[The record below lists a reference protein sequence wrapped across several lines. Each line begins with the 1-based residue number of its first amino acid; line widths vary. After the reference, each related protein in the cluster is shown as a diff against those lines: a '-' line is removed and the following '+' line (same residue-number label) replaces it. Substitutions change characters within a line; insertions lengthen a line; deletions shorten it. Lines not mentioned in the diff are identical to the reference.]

1 MSAAPGEAT
10 VTELLPAPK
19 DFFVQLVNL
28 DQGTGLAQFEAQL
41 PAITRARASVRGRWR
56 DALPP
61 QIMSKATFDA
71 YMKDADRDADAADRA
86 NGAQSGGPRPEHDV
100 NVSFHNPFRYSLGT
114 SDFRRG
120 VFERVKGGD
129 SDDPCTTWQKRASL
143 PYVHARVV
151 RRDGTRRRIDT
162 EYLMSAEQDGHRVLV
177 GDDELTEGQWARK
190 LGANLSSDRDIITAA
205 GTAIRD
211 VAHRWA
217 PEKEAVARLDAH
229 TASGHLDIPVAEC
242 LPAGYL
248 TMPPMVTVEQ
258 ARDRWRELVA
268 ILADRPKMALVLG
281 ASVGAPFV
289 GPLRRQSHWVD
300 LFGDSQKGKSTT
312 QAVAAAVWG
321 DPTIGA
327 GIVSGW
333 DATSVGIGRLL
344 GQLGILPPFFDERKV
359 APFEQSKWGE
369 VIYSTCQGSS
379 RLKAEANSAQ
389 GTHKAVPWFGIL
401 FSTGNHRLTDGISA
415 GGFAG
420 IPPRVVE
427 LSAPF
432 TADQAE
438 AERIAAILTEC
449 YGWLGQAIMEANTL
463 PMVRDRIARAVDLVG
478 APECGGVPGTLAKN
492 VHVHIAG
499 AMMGDELLGTGS
511 ALTDAAVQA
520 AREYLE
526 QNGHEPV
533 HDSDRMAEGLAESLT
548 ARRSAWPS
556 EAEYAELNRP
566 VPAHLGNG
574 RTEPREAE
582 LAQHGYDQ
590 QSSGIRSDD
599 GRWLYVFPSTWRQ
612 LVDELGTDS
621 AVACAELYRR
631 GHLHVAD
638 SSRRRGEWHS
648 IPRVLGKATRVY
660 QVAMTALEGDPAAEP
675 GDNDL
680 GQSDPESGTLAT
692 LTAVTP
698 DTPAPAPDAEQSST
712 DPGTG
717 LDADTPGEAAET
729 ASAASTDSAPC
740 PVCSAAGP
748 WCGSGTTAG
757 DKEPCILCGQSTLMR
772 SRCGAPRHAHPDWR
786 PTGQADTNTS
796 TAARPGPHREVAAT
810 PERAPTPRPR
820 RGPAKTEPR
829 RGLHLYGV
837 LDGEALTIVADR
849 RAGPPE
855 PLGDDYPANAAECVA
870 LARRLHLEAVWVH
883 ESALSRLDVTGVAES
898 GWEVHGRGDPDAVEL
913 AVPARA
919 DNTWA
924 DAETGREL
932 AAGLAAYESA
942 LSIRFR
948 VSPAA
953 TGLSLLGMLHKRKGA
968 VALVTPETLPPA
980 EVCDTERA
988 LSWCRALTDTER
1000 GHRYVHGLDK
1010 HGAYLGA
1017 ASDLIVGL
1025 GDAEHVTDHVTD
1037 HVGFDSKVP
1046 GMWRVS
1052 AFGPAPDRDD
1062 RLPHPWIGDP
1072 AGSMWRSTATLAYAA
1087 EQGAEV
1093 TVSEAWVWPSKGKP
1107 LSPFYRRCR
1116 EGRTRLM
1123 ERAAAGEPGC
1133 ALALSVLKETYSA
1146 TLGGALA
1153 SRATGERDTP
1163 GSLYRPDWRSAL
1175 VARARV
1181 NLLRNVDKHGVH
1193 PFAADVDQFF
1203 FTSDSPD
1210 PASVGLPMGDG
1221 LGEYGAKTAA
1231 ELDDAIRTAVEGG
1244 RLRPLLTAL
1253 GVRGE

>member
-1 MSAAPGEAT
+1 VSAAPGEAT

-19 DFFVQLVNL
+19 DFFAQLVNL
-28 DQGTGLAQFEAQL
+28 DPPGTALAQFEAQL

-71 YMKDADRDADAADRA
+71 YMKDADRDANAADRA
-86 NGAQSGGPRPEHDV
+86 NGVESGGPRPEHDV
-100 NVSFHNPFRYSLGT
+100 NVSFHNPFRYSIGGPN
-114 SDFRRG
+114 FHRG

-129 SDDPCTTWQKRASL
+129 SDEPCTWQKRASL

-190 LGANLSSDRDIITAA
+190 LGVNLSSDRDIITAA

-229 TASGHLDIPVAEC
+229 TVSGHLDIPVAEC

-268 ILADRPKMALVLG
+268 ILAERPKMALVLG

-438 AERIAAILTEC
+438 AERITAILTEC

-463 PMVRDRIARAVDLVG
+463 PMVRERITRAVDLVG

-492 VHVHIAG
+492 VHMHIAG
-499 AMMGDELLGTGS
+499 AMMVDELLGTGS
-511 ALTDAAVQA
+511 VLTDAAVQA
-520 AREYLE
+520 AWEYLE
-526 QNGHEPV
+526 LNGHEPV
-533 HDSDRMAEGLAESLT
+533 HDSDRMAEALAESLT

-566 VPAHLGNG
+566 GPTYLGNG
-574 RTEPREAE
+574 HTEPRAVE

-612 LVDELGTDS
+612 LVDDLGTDS

-631 GHLHVAD
+631 GDLHVAPA
-638 SSRRRGEWHS
+638 RRKRGEWHGQ
-648 IPRVLGKATRVY
+648 PRILGKPTRVY
-660 QVAMTALEGDPAAEP
+660 QVTMAALEGDPEAGP
-675 GDNDL
+675 GDD
-680 GQSDPESGTLAT
+680 GPAPSGAGPGTSAA

-698 DTPAPAPDAEQSST
+698 DTPAPAPAPDAEQSST

-717 LDADTPGEAAET
+717 LGTDTRDEAVE
-729 ASAASTDSAPC
+729 AASTDPAPC
-740 PVCSAAGP
+740 PPCSAAGP
-748 WCGSGTTAG
+748 WCGPGTTA
-757 DKEPCILCGQSTLMR
+757 EAEQPCILCARLTLMR
-772 SRCGAPRHAHPDWR
+772 SRCGAPRHAHPDWKHTEQSE
-786 PTGQADTNTS
+786 PGMSA
-796 TAARPGPHREVAAT
+796 AARPDPHGQAT
-810 PERAPTPRPR
+810 ATAERTRTAPAR
-820 RGPAKTEPR
+820 RGSVKAEPR

-837 LDGEALTIVADR
+837 LDGDALTIVSDR

-855 PLGDDYPANAAECVA
+855 PLGDDYPASAAACVA
-870 LARRLHLEAVWVH
+870 LARQLHLEAIWVH
-883 ESALSRLDVTGVAES
+883 ESALSRLDMTRVAES

-924 DAETGREL
+924 DAGTGREL

-968 VALVTPETLPPA
+968 VALVTPETLPPT

-1000 GHRYVHGLDK
+1000 GHCYVHGLDK

-1025 GDAEHVTDHVTD
+1025 GDAEHITD
-1037 HVGFDSKVP
+1037 HVGFNPKVP
-1046 GMWRVS
+1046 GVWRVPE
-1052 AFGPAPDRDD
+1052 FGAAPGRDD

-1072 AGSMWRSTATLAYAA
+1072 AGSMWRSTATLGYAA

-1093 TVSEAWVWPSKGKP
+1093 TVSEAWVWPKAGKP
-1107 LSPFYRRCR
+1107 LSPFYKRCR
-1116 EGRTRLM
+1116 DGRARLM
-1123 ERAAAGEPGC
+1123 GRAAAGEPGC

-1181 NLLRNVDKHGVH
+1181 NLLRNVDKHGVQ

-1231 ELDDAIRTAVEGG
+1231 ELDDAVRVAAEGG
-1244 RLRPLLTAL
+1244 RVRPLLTAL

>member
-1 MSAAPGEAT
+1 VSAAPGEAT

-19 DFFVQLVNL
+19 DFFAQLVNL
-28 DQGTGLAQFEAQL
+28 DPPGTALAQFEAQL

-71 YMKDADRDADAADRA
+71 YMKDADRDANAADRA
-86 NGAQSGGPRPEHDV
+86 NGVESGGPRPEHDV

-129 SDDPCTTWQKRASL
+129 SDDPCTWQKRASL

-162 EYLMSAEQDGHRVLV
+162 EYLMSAEQNGHRVLV

-268 ILADRPKMALVLG
+268 ILAERPKMALVLG

-478 APECGGVPGTLAKN
+478 APEGGGVPGTLAKN
-492 VHVHIAG
+492 VHMHIAG
-499 AMMGDELLGTGS
+499 AMLVDELLGTGS
-511 ALTDAAVQA
+511 ALTDAAVLA

-526 QNGHEPV
+526 QNGHQPV
-533 HDSDRMAEGLAESLT
+533 HDSDRMAEALAESLT

-566 VPAHLGNG
+566 GPAYLGNG
-574 RTEPREAE
+574 HTEPRAVE

-599 GRWLYVFPSTWRQ
+599 GRWLYVFPSTWRR
-612 LVDELGTDS
+612 LVEELGTDS

-631 GHLHVAD
+631 GDLHVAD

-648 IPRVLGKATRVY
+648 IPRILGKATRVY

-675 GDNDL
+675 GDD
-680 GQSDPESGTLAT
+680 GPATSGAESGTLAG
-692 LTAVTP
+692 LTEVTSSP
-698 DTPAPAPDAEQSST
+698 SVVPDAEQSST

-717 LDADTPGEAAET
+717 LDADTPAEP
-729 ASAASTDSAPC
+729 AEAASTDSAPC
-740 PVCSAAGP
+740 PVCSAAGE

-757 DKEPCILCGQSTLMR
+757 DIEPCILCGQPTLMR

-786 PTGQADTNTS
+786 PAEQADANTS
-796 TAARPGPHREVAAT
+796 TATRSGPRREVAAT

-855 PLGDDYPANAAECVA
+855 PLGDDSPANAAECVA
-870 LARRLHLEAVWVH
+870 LARRLRLEAVWVH

-898 GWEVHGRGDPDAVEL
+898 GWEVHGRGDSDAVEL

-924 DAETGREL
+924 DAGTGREL

-968 VALVTPETLPPA
+968 VALVSPETLPPA

-1025 GDAEHVTDHVTD
+1025 GDAEHITD
-1037 HVGFDSKVP
+1037 HVGFDPLVP
-1046 GMWRVS
+1046 GVWRVS
-1052 AFGPAPDRDD
+1052 AFGPAPGRDD
-1062 RLPHPWIGDP
+1062 RLPPVGIGDP
-1072 AGSMWRSTATLAYAA
+1072 AGSLWRSTATLTYAA

-1093 TVSEAWVWPSKGKP
+1093 TVSEAWIWPSKGKP
-1107 LSPFYRRCR
+1107 LSPFYKRCR
-1116 EGRTRLM
+1116 DGRTRLM
-1123 ERAAAGEPGC
+1123 QRAAAGEPGC

-1153 SRATGERDTP
+1153 SRVTGERDTP

-1231 ELDDAIRTAVEGG
+1231 ELDDAVRAAAEGG
-1244 RLRPLLTAL
+1244 RVRPLLTAL
-1253 GVRGE
+1253 GVRDE